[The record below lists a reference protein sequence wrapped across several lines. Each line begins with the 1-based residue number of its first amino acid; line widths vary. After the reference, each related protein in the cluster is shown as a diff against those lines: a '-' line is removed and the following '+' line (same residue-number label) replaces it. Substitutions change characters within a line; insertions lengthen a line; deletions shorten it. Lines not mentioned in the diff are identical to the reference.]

1 MSLLYRAGTECSS
14 SSVDMCFDSAATVI
28 MVIPEPLLPVDDNAE
43 EEDDEEAEE
52 DADEEEAEKAEEA
65 AVAEEADEAAG
76 YAAKDALA
84 VRSGP

>member
-1 MSLLYRAGTECSS
+1 
-14 SSVDMCFDSAATVI
+14 

-43 EEDDEEAEE
+43 KEDDEEAEE